1 MVEGRKQPLTVIRE
15 NFLKSHATYMRK
27 MSNEELSEMSR
38 EELIE
43 KLVQVNAVFPETD
56 DKEVLKAKL
65 KEISH
70 TRHLKI
76 WHDLSTVANHGHL
89 IFMVACLYDPALFYT
104 NEEYQRKTKRKVDV
118 QTIIDSPEVYIVA
131 RSSSSD
137 LEQLSYVETRLE
149 CLEEISLP
157 LATEEGEEIVDV
169 MRFFHGDNPAQ
180 QYECGQQK
188 GDNFYC
194 SVCGVH
200 ANRVYELDYSF
211 RCAHI
216 SLSERQKLIL
226 EGAIARRKTMA
237 GNNKPVYQLK
247 KAELLQELNSRKIY
261 EGEKQEELKKLL
273 VDELHGVQRVPALLF
288 TNPLANLA
296 SINSDKYEILPF
308 EPLHDVGKHIENV
321 LVELPMHVSP
331 EEATMI
337 NETV

>member
-1 MVEGRKQPLTVIRE
+1 MHQSAQELDPPL
-15 NFLKSHATYMRK
+15 
-27 MSNEELSEMSR
+27 
-38 EELIE
+38 
-43 KLVQVNAVFPETD
+43 
-56 DKEVLKAKL
+56 
-65 KEISH
+65 
-70 TRHLKI
+70 
-76 WHDLSTVANHGHL
+76 VANHGHL
-89 IFMVACLYDPALFYT
+89 ILMVACLYDPALFYT
-104 NEEYQRKTKRKVDV
+104 NEEYERETKRKVDV
-118 QTIIDSPEVYIVA
+118 QTIIESHEVYIVP

-169 MRFFHGDNPAQ
+169 MRFFLGDNPAQ

-188 GDNFYC
+188 GGNFYW

-211 RCAHI
+211 RCTHI

-273 VDELHGVQRVPALLF
+273 VDALHGLQCPR
-288 TNPLANLA
+288 
-296 SINSDKYEILPF
+296 SS
-308 EPLHDVGKHIENV
+308 LHKPTG
-321 LVELPMHVSP
+321 
-331 EEATMI
+331 
-337 NETV
+337 